1 MFINFFFFL
10 LYKVKETENLKNVP
24 PKIREFL
31 VIRCLSPFLILFCL
45 QKNSTTYSVSKRWVT
60 TNIACIFPFARLQHE
75 KKKKKFS
82 PNIFRKQKFFAS
94 FSFFRKKHFCV
105 RVNNFPLCIFNHTQF
120 INYYERNEGKII
132 FVNGFSMPFENSEG
146 KFMWSFNW
154 NLDFLLSDLDLLKD

>member
-1 MFINFFFFL
+1 MTIKLHLFCKCLLIFFFIQRNR
-10 LYKVKETENLKNVP
+10 KVKKRSSKESGVSRYQVP
-24 PKIREFL
+24 
-31 VIRCLSPFLILFCL
+31 LSFSYPLLFA
-45 QKNSTTYSVSKRWVT
+45 KNSTTYSVSKRRVT
-60 TNIACIFPFARLQHE
+60 TNIACIFPFARFQHE
-75 KKKKKFS
+75 KKKKKIS

-146 KFMWSFNW
+146 KFM
-154 NLDFLLSDLDLLKD
+154 